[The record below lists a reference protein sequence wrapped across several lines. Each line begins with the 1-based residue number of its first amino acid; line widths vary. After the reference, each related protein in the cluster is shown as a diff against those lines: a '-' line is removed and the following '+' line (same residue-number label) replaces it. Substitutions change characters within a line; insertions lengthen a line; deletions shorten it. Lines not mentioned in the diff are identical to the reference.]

1 MGGVGGFAGSALN
14 NILFRVFGR
23 NHLNAA
29 RVGYLEPFHNG
40 RRDSESLYIN
50 AVSDG
55 IHVWRDQSLKTPWVN
70 NTTTEQKEL
79 SACHFQVLSKA
90 YLPLYYQ
97 ADGPP
102 PTD

>member
-1 MGGVGGFAGSALN
+1 MGSSALN
-14 NILFRVFGR
+14 NIPFRVFGR

-40 RRDSESLYIN
+40 RRDSESFCTTIN

-70 NTTTEQKEL
+70 NTTTE
-79 SACHFQVLSKA
+79 
-90 YLPLYYQ
+90 
-97 ADGPP
+97 
-102 PTD
+102 